1 MIYHVNMTKTIFK
14 ILSDENF
21 IDLNMIQFGYE
32 EVTPLKSF
40 GPTKRNHFLFHYII
54 NGKGKLI
61 SDNDKGETIT
71 YDLEAGQGF
80 LLYPQQTNYYVADS
94 EEPWTYMW
102 VEFDGMKAR
111 EICLIT
117 GLTFNQPIY
126 EASNKKGSMSVK
138 NELLYL
144 IEHKENAPLE
154 LMGHLYLLLSNLIG
168 TSINRKEKSGNN
180 MLEFYLHEARIFI
193 EQNYHRDI
201 SAEDV
206 AHVCNLSR
214 VYLSKI
220 FKSKFNTTLQ
230 EFIIQFRMS
239 KAQELLKTTD
249 YSVTKISEMVGYQN
263 AFNFSRAFKKI
274 TGISPRDWRI
284 KNSIIQL

>member
-1 MIYHVNMTKTIFK
+1 
-14 ILSDENF
+14 
-21 IDLNMIQFGYE
+21 
-32 EVTPLKSF
+32 
-40 GPTKRNHFLFHYII
+40 
-54 NGKGKLI
+54 
-61 SDNDKGETIT
+61 
-71 YDLEAGQGF
+71 
-80 LLYPQQTNYYVADS
+80 
-94 EEPWTYMW
+94 
-102 VEFDGMKAR
+102 
-111 EICLIT
+111 
-117 GLTFNQPIY
+117 
-126 EASNKKGSMSVK
+126 MSVK

-168 TSINRKEKSGNN
+168 TSINKKEKSGNN

-220 FKSKFNTTLQ
+220 FKNKFNTTLQ

-284 KNSIIQL
+284 KNSII